1 MAYYFMTEKKKGEYI
16 PLDITQSKYFTKLSK
31 YNKKGALSLE
41 EIDIFTTSFED
52 EFELRIKL
60 AKEGILPHDCID
72 KPLTARLLNKG
83 KYSKVT
89 YDFLYQ
95 KDIEYIIDSSKIID
109 VILDKY
115 YQKDYLFLKK
125 LGEHFQNFYDCKST
139 AADVRNYA
147 HISILRGNNYN
158 YLDKIDKEGN
168 LLVVRLAKLIIYDY
182 YQDKFGNITYY
193 NKVKYANLHH
203 LISFINNYN
212 KKYNINEPKK
222 ENNQVTFEE
231 FIQKPRQEEVQIPKT
246 KKRKK
251 EQIDGQMRF
260 FDEE

>member
-1 MAYYFMTEKKKGEYI
+1 MAYYFMVEKKKGEYTPI
-16 PLDITQSKYFTKLSK
+16 DITKSKYFTKISK
-31 YNKKGALSLE
+31 YTKEGAVSLQE
-41 EIDIFTTSFED
+41 MDIFTTSFID

-60 AKEGILPHDCID
+60 AKEGILPCECID

-95 KDIEYIIDSSKIID
+95 KDIEYIANSSKIID

-139 AADVRNYA
+139 AADIRNYA
-147 HISILRGNNYN
+147 QLSIIRGYN
-158 YLDKIDKEGN
+158 YKYLDELDQEGN
-168 LLVVRLAKLIIYDY
+168 LPVVRLAKLIIYDY
-182 YQDKFGNITYY
+182 YQDKYGNITYY
-193 NKVKYANLHH
+193 DKIKYANLHH

-212 KKYNINEPKK
+212 KKYKINEV
-222 ENNQVTFEE
+222 NNDQNQVTFDE
-231 FIQKPRQEEVQIPKT
+231 FTQNIKSQEVTKVKT
-246 KKRKK
+246 KTRKK
-251 EQIDGQMRF
+251 EQIEGQMCLF
-260 FDEE
+260 EEE